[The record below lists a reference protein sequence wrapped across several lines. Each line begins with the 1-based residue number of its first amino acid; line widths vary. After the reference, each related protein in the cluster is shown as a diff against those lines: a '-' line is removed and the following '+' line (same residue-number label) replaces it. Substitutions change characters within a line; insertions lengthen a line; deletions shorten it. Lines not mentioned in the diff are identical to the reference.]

1 MINFLLSGQL
11 AYNRAYSLVMRS
23 ESTRI
28 LMHTAKFSFQD
39 KIYYDITTLVRIS
52 RITHSDSRLK
62 SSFSNLFYNYLIYS
76 LRYLP

>member
-39 KIYYDITTLVRIS
+39 KIYYDITTLVALRI
-52 RITHSDSRLK
+52 
-62 SSFSNLFYNYLIYS
+62 LIVG
-76 LRYLP
+76 